1 MVGWHHQ
8 FNGHEF
14 EQNLGDSEGQGSLAC
29 CRPCLHKEDTTKQLN
44 NKGIG
49 AKEDNEVE
57 TQDDTQ
63 VSDFLQMGRMML
75 SRWDVERQVQGDMLW
90 K

>member
-1 MVGWHHQ
+1 MASLTQ
-8 FNGHEF
+8 TP
-14 EQNLGDSEGQGSLAC
+14 GDSEGQGSLVC
-29 CRPCLHKEDTTKQLN
+29 YSQCSGKESDMTYQLN

>member
-1 MVGWHHQ
+1 M
-8 FNGHEF
+8 
-14 EQNLGDSEGQGSLAC
+14 
-29 CRPCLHKEDTTKQLN
+29 TYQLN

>member
-1 MVGWHHQ
+1 MVRWHHQ
-8 FNGHEF
+8 VNGHEF
-14 EQNLGDSEGQGSLAC
+14 EETLGDSGAWRVEVRGVTELS
-29 CRPCLHKEDTTKQLN
+29 DMTYQLN

-49 AKEDNEVE
+49 TKEDNEVE